1 VLVWQPKIDHKRQFM
16 LRLMQTPIPLVIV
29 LHAREVPDEGGDADD
44 VGADRPPGGK
54 KPPKRRATGPL
65 SWQLEPTQA
74 DDILFEMFVH
84 GWIDDEHRFHV
95 TKYTIDELRDV
106 FVNGE
111 PISIETGKRLA
122 AWANGRAADNGAG
135 RRVSSPAAPVDDALL
150 IKAQE
155 FAECGTE
162 KYAAWWQGLT
172 VEQRRGIGAARHENY
187 KAIAAKVPT

>member
-1 VLVWQPKIDHKRQFM
+1 VEE
-16 LRLMQTPIPLVIV
+16 LREDGRWPGYPNRVAYPRGAAL
-29 LHAREVPDEGGDADD
+29 GGWEKA
-44 VGADRPPGGK
+44 GRPGGK
-54 KPPKRRATGPL
+54 PPKLGDWAR
-65 SWQLEPTQA
+65 SWQLEPKQS
-74 DDILFEMFVH
+74 DDILSEMFVH
-84 GWIDDEHRFHV
+84 GWIDEEHRFHL
-95 TKYTIDELRDV
+95 TKETISDMLKV

-111 PISIETGKRLA
+111 PLSIETGRRLA
-122 AWANGRAADNGAG
+122 AWANGRTAADARPAG
-135 RRVSSPAAPVDDALL
+135 LSSQAPSAPVDDALL